1 MRPGD
6 IKRELERLTVDA
18 SQARAQLAEVR
29 GKLSEA
35 RAMIGDIRG
44 ALRGAGA
51 EVDAEGTPGTG
62 AAQVA
67 QGDA

>member
-44 ALRGAGA
+44 ALRGGA
-51 EVDAEGTPGTG
+51 TVEAEGTPTPQP
-62 AAQVA
+62 AQVA